1 LAASPTTGAGPA
13 EGGAGHDAQL
23 PSTSPLTGISVSDP
37 SLLRRRILAVK
48 IDNAPLA
55 RPPMGLGAAE
65 VVYEQLAEGG
75 TTRFLAMYL
84 ANDPERVGPVRSAR
98 LTDIYLGQ
106 EWEFLLA
113 YAGAGTTT
121 SHLLADAL
129 IPLFKAPELGEP
141 LQGTPYQ
148 RDPRRPVPHN
158 LFLAPT
164 QLRRAAGAEPG
175 IAPVVEIRPFP
186 FGDPPTQPGPLRSI
200 AVPYAPPGPANLQFA
215 VTWRFDAGAGTWKRT
230 MGGAPHVDAIDGR
243 QIEVENV
250 LVQYAQIF
258 TALNVE
264 PDSAG
269 NPVLDTVLRGENTLR
284 LFHSGHLL
292 EGVWSKEHDRAKTQ
306 YRTAGGSPLLFRP
319 GRVWIH
325 IVPTDFRVSWT

>member
-1 LAASPTTGAGPA
+1 MHSP
-13 EGGAGHDAQL
+13 
-23 PSTSPLTGISVSDP
+23 SPLTGLPTEDL
-37 SLLRRRILAVK
+37 SLIRRRIVAVK
-48 IDNAPLA
+48 VDNAPLA
-55 RPPMGLGAAE
+55 RPQVGLGAAE

-84 ANDPERVGPVRSAR
+84 AHDPERVGPVRSAR

-121 SHLLADAL
+121 GRLLADAL

-141 LQGTPYQ
+141 LGGTPDQ
-148 RDPRRPVPHN
+148 RDARRPVPHN
-158 LFLAPT
+158 LFLLPSE
-164 QLRRAAGAEPG
+164 LRRAAQAETG
-175 IAPVVEIRPFP
+175 IAPIVEIHPFP
-186 FGDPPTQPGPLRSI
+186 FGDEPPQPGPLRSI
-200 AVPYAPPGPANLQFA
+200 AVPYAPPGPANFQFA
-215 VTWRFDAGAGTWKRT
+215 VTWRYDAAAGTWKRT
-230 MGGAPHVDAIDGR
+230 MGGAPHVDALDGH

-250 LVQYAQIF
+250 VLQYAQIF

-269 NPVLDTVLRGENTLR
+269 NPVVDTVLRGENTLR
-284 LFHSGHLL
+284 LFHSGHLY
-292 EGVWSKEHDRAKTQ
+292 EGVWTKEHDRAKTQ
-306 YRTAGGSPLLFRP
+306 YRAVDGNPLLLRR

-325 IVPTDFRVSWT
+325 IIPTDFRVSWT